1 MNLLLTKKVTMKEIS
16 SGVICK
22 SLMTFLMVAF
32 VQSVLWAQDNGSG
45 SAATS
50 GSSVSVTT
58 ESTQWYAAPW
68 VWIVGA
74 VVLILLLVALL
85 PRRGSNA
92 AATTTRTER
101 VTVTKSSDSDDF

>member
-1 MNLLLTKKVTMKEIS
+1 MKEIKN
-16 SGVICK
+16 GVMCK
-22 SLMTFLMVAF
+22 SLMTFLMVAL
-32 VQSVLWAQDNGSG
+32 VQTVLWAQDNGSG
-45 SAATS
+45 SSGTS
-50 GSSVSVTT
+50 SSSVSVTT

-85 PRRGSNA
+85 RGGGSNS

-101 VTVTKSSDSDDF
+101 VTVTKSSESDDF